1 MKIILT
7 AQEILDRGVWDEF
20 CEMKG
25 INPWAI
31 NEGLMDSDEEFIF
44 TEKDAEKLGLL

>member
-7 AQEILDRGVWDEF
+7 AQEILDRGIWDEF

-25 INPWAI
+25 INPWAM
-31 NEGLMDSDEEFIF
+31 NEGLIDSDEEFIF
-44 TEKDAEKLGLL
+44 SEQEAKELGLI